1 MGLLKTMTK
10 TDKKQIRID
19 ISALKIS
26 KDFRLIFS
34 AGVISN
40 IGSMMTYVAMPF
52 QIKEITN
59 SYLWVGAVGLVETL
73 PLIIFG
79 LYGGVLADAFDRR
92 KLILISEFAAM
103 IVSIAL
109 LINVWSGFNSPVLIL
124 FLAAIFAATDGIFRP
139 AVDATTPQVVPYT
152 NLPSA
157 GALNSLRHQTA
168 SIAGPMIGGLILAAG
183 GIAVAYFIDVLTFVI
198 SLILLIKIS
207 PAIPSHGAENPSL
220 KRIKEGISYALSRK
234 DLLGTYLVDLSAMF
248 FAFPYALFPFVADQL
263 GGPWTLGFLYAAIP
277 AGALIATLTSGW
289 SNHVSRHGRIIAMA
303 ACGWGFGI
311 IIFGLV
317 HSLIFAIIGLMI
329 AGFFDQISAIFRGL
343 IWNQSI
349 PDHLRGRLASIEML
363 SYSVGPQLGQVR
375 GALFARFGGLEFS
388 LISGGILTIISSV
401 FFSSLLKD
409 FYKYDVN
416 TNVFAK
422 NLKEFR
428 EKNVNF
434 DPHI

>member
-1 MGLLKTMTK
+1 MTK

-109 LINVWSGFNSPVLIL
+109 LVNVLSGFNSPVLIL

-183 GIAVAYFIDVLTFVI
+183 GISLAYFIDVLTFVI
-198 SLILLIKIS
+198 SLILLLKIS

-220 KRIKEGISYALSRK
+220 NRIKEGISYALSRK

-248 FAFPYALFPFVADQL
+248 FAFPYALFPFVADEL
-263 GGPWTLGFLYAAIP
+263 GGAWTLGFLYAAIP
-277 AGALIATLTSGW
+277 AGALVATLTSGW

-303 ACGWGFGI
+303 ACGWGLGI

-434 DPHI
+434 DPNI

>member
-183 GIAVAYFIDVLTFVI
+183 GIALAYFIDVLTFVI

-220 KRIKEGISYALSRK
+220 KRIKGGISYALSRK

-277 AGALIATLTSGW
+277 AGALLATLTSGW

>member
-1 MGLLKTMTK
+1 MTK

-109 LINVWSGFNSPVLIL
+109 LVNVLSGFNSPVLIL

-183 GIAVAYFIDVLTFVI
+183 GISLAYFIDVLTFVI
-198 SLILLIKIS
+198 SLILLLKIS

-248 FAFPYALFPFVADQL
+248 FAFPYALFPFVADEL
-263 GGPWTLGFLYAAIP
+263 GGAWTLGFLYAAIP
-277 AGALIATLTSGW
+277 AGALVATLTSGW
-289 SNHVSRHGRIIAMA
+289 SNHVSRHGRIIA
-303 ACGWGFGI
+303 
-311 IIFGLV
+311 
-317 HSLIFAIIGLMI
+317 
-329 AGFFDQISAIFRGL
+329 
-343 IWNQSI
+343 
-349 PDHLRGRLASIEML
+349 
-363 SYSVGPQLGQVR
+363 
-375 GALFARFGGLEFS
+375 
-388 LISGGILTIISSV
+388 
-401 FFSSLLKD
+401 
-409 FYKYDVN
+409 
-416 TNVFAK
+416 
-422 NLKEFR
+422 
-428 EKNVNF
+428 
-434 DPHI
+434 

>member
-1 MGLLKTMTK
+1 MTK
-10 TDKKQIRID
+10 TYKKQIRID

-109 LINVWSGFNSPVLIL
+109 LVNVLSGFNSPVLIL

-183 GIAVAYFIDVLTFVI
+183 GISLAYFIDVLTFVI
-198 SLILLIKIS
+198 SLILLLKIS

-220 KRIKEGISYALSRK
+220 NRIKEGISYALSRK

-248 FAFPYALFPFVADQL
+248 FAFPYALFPFVADEL
-263 GGPWTLGFLYAAIP
+263 GGAWTLGFLYAAIP
-277 AGALIATLTSGW
+277 AGALVATLTSGW

-303 ACGWGFGI
+303 ACGWGLGI

-434 DPHI
+434 DPNI

>member
-1 MGLLKTMTK
+1 MTK

-109 LINVWSGFNSPVLIL
+109 LVNVLSGFNSPVLIL

-183 GIAVAYFIDVLTFVI
+183 GISLAYFIDVLTFVI
-198 SLILLIKIS
+198 SLILLLKIS

-248 FAFPYALFPFVADQL
+248 FAFPYALFPFVADEL
-263 GGPWTLGFLYAAIP
+263 GGAWTLGFLYAAIP
-277 AGALIATLTSGW
+277 SGALVATLTSGW

-303 ACGWGFGI
+303 ACGWGLG
-311 IIFGLV
+311 
-317 HSLIFAIIGLMI
+317 
-329 AGFFDQISAIFRGL
+329 IFRGL

-434 DPHI
+434 DPNI